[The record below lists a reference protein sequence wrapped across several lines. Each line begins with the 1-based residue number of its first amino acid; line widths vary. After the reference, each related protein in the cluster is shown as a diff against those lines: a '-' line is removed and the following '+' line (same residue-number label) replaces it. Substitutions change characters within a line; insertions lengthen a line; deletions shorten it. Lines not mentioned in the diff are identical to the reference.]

1 VAGRPSVHQQERRL
15 ISTGDV
21 KKGIIIELDGQL
33 MKVLDWTHIKM
44 ARGSA
49 QVRMKLQNVRRGD
62 IVERTFQAGTRWPRA
77 RVEQRKVQYLYTDG
91 DVYHFMDNETYDQFA
106 LSARMLGDDARFL
119 KENTDVLVSVHEGE
133 VLGVDLP
140 VTVDLKVTQTDP
152 GFAGD
157 TATGAK
163 KAATLETGLVVQVPL
178 FVNEGDT
185 LRVDTRSGEYVT
197 RVQ

>member
-1 VAGRPSVHQQERRL
+1 M

-21 KKGIIIELDGQL
+21 KKGVIIELDGQL
-33 MKVLDWTHIKM
+33 LKVLDWTHIKM

-49 QVRMKLQNVRRGD
+49 QVRIKLQNVRRGD

-77 RVEQRKVQYLYTDG
+77 RVEQRKVQYLYGDG
-91 DVYHFMDNETYDQFA
+91 DAFHFMDNETFDQFTV
-106 LSARMLGDDARFL
+106 SAAQIGDDAKYL
-119 KENTDVLVSVHEGE
+119 KETTEVSVTMYGAE

-140 VTVDLKVTQTDP
+140 VSVDLVVMQTDP

-157 TATGAK
+157 TATGAR

-178 FVNEGDT
+178 FVNEGDM
-185 LRVDTRSGEYVT
+185 LRIDTRNGEYMT
-197 RVQ
+197 RLQ

>member
-1 VAGRPSVHQQERRL
+1 MIG
-15 ISTGDV
+15 TGDV
-21 KKGIIIELDGQL
+21 KKGVIIELDGQL
-33 MKVLDWTHIKM
+33 LKVLDWTHIKM

-77 RVEQRKVQYLYTDG
+77 RVEQRKVQYLYGDG
-91 DVYHFMDNETYDQFA
+91 DSYHFMDNETYDQFA
-106 LSARMLGDDARFL
+106 VSAAQIGDDARFL
-119 KENTDVLVSVHEGE
+119 KETAQVFVTTHEGE

-140 VTVDLKVTQTDP
+140 VSVDLRVTQTDP

-157 TATGAK
+157 TATGAR

-178 FVNEGDT
+178 FVNEGDM
-185 LRVDTRSGEYVT
+185 LRVDTRTGDYMT
-197 RVQ
+197 RLQ

>member
-119 KENTDVLVSVHEGE
+119 KENTDVFVSVHEGE

>member
-1 VAGRPSVHQQERRL
+1 M
-15 ISTGDV
+15 IDTGDI
-21 KKGIIIELDGQL
+21 KKGVIIELDGQL
-33 MKVLDWTHIKM
+33 MKVLDWSHIKM

-77 RVEQRKVQYLYTDG
+77 RVEQRTAQYLYRDG
-91 DVYHFMDNETYDQFA
+91 ATYHFMDTETYDQFA
-106 LSARMLGDDARFL
+106 VGAPMIGNDARFL
-119 KENTDVLVSVHEGE
+119 LENTEVQVSSHDGE
-133 VLGVDLP
+133 VLGVEMP
-140 VTVDLKVTQTDP
+140 VTVDLRVTQTEP

-178 FVNEGDT
+178 FVNEGDV
-185 LRVDTRSGEYVT
+185 LRVDTRTGEYVT